1 MNTKTMR
8 VELSRDGFA
17 FSFVCFDNPQ
27 TRSTCRRIFE
37 GSAYRIVP
45 FLQDVRTIVDIGAN
59 VGAASI
65 YFALTYP
72 AALVHAFEPDPESH
86 RLLVENAQAFPNLRP
101 HGFGLYDRDCR
112 KTLHRGLLTP
122 GTSSLGRHYA
132 NADHGVEVA
141 LHHAGR
147 ALGQLDVAAIDIL
160 KIDTE
165 GCEVPILRSAPE
177 LVLGARA
184 LYLEYHSERDRR
196 VIDGLLADTHILF
209 SGAISNPH
217 RGELCYVAR
226 SAFSSPAH
234 LAAEEIRLEDG
245 EDA

>member
-1 MNTKTMR
+1 MNTKKMR
-8 VELSRDGFA
+8 VGLSRDGVD
-17 FSFVCFDNPQ
+17 FSFVCFDNPH
-27 TRSTCRRIFE
+27 TRSACRRIFD

-65 YFALTYP
+65 YFSLTYP
-72 AALVHAFEPDPESH
+72 AALVHAFEPDPDSH

-122 GTSSLGRHYA
+122 GTSSVGKHYA
-132 NADHGVEVA
+132 NADCGAEVA
-141 LHHAGR
+141 LYHAGL
-147 ALGQLDVAAIDIL
+147 ALRRLDVAAIDIL

-165 GCEVPILRSAPE
+165 GCEVPILRSALE
-177 LVLGARA
+177 LVRGVRA

-196 VIDGLLADTHILF
+196 VVDALLADTHILF
-209 SGAISNPH
+209 SGAISGPH

-226 SAFSSPAH
+226 TAFPSPAH
-234 LAAEEIRLEDG
+234 LAAEEIRLEG
-245 EDA
+245 EEP

>member
-1 MNTKTMR
+1 MHTGKMR
-8 VELSRDGFA
+8 VELSHDGVP

-37 GSAYRIVP
+37 GSAYRIIR

-72 AALVHAFEPDPESH
+72 AAVVHAFEPDPDSH
-86 RLLVENAQAFPNLRP
+86 RLLVENSQAFANVRP
-101 HGFGLYDRDCR
+101 HGYGLFHRDCR

-122 GTSSLGRHYA
+122 GTSSVGRHYA
-132 NADHGVEVA
+132 NEERGVEVT
-141 LHHAGR
+141 LRHAGL
-147 ALGQLDVAAIDIL
+147 ALRQLDIAAIDIL

-165 GCEVPILRSAPE
+165 GCEVPILRSAHD
-177 LVLGARA
+177 LVQGVRA

-196 VIDGLLADTHILF
+196 VIDALLADTHILYA
-209 SGAISNPH
+209 GAISGPH

-226 SAFSSPAH
+226 SAFPSPAH
-234 LAAEEIRLEDG
+234 LAAEEIRLEG
-245 EDA
+245 EEM